1 MSHARALRDTLK
13 DKSGAAPGV
22 LFVGPYPP
30 PYGGISSHLRD
41 IAGRFSMRG
50 IRCCVLSWAART
62 DSDVQL
68 NSCLRAHRVRTT
80 LSAVGARRLM
90 SHLFRNPT
98 LLAFL
103 GTLGFRRFLS
113 AANRALVINEHAVRC
128 RSGVVSIYGT
138 REGDVIPFLR
148 AANPE
153 LRVAFTFF
161 ADPIKRESTYKK
173 EARFWRRAFS
183 DADYLASS
191 SRYCASAVER
201 MFPGSRPKVIY
212 VGVEI
217 DKFSPSIKPAGSS
230 GERLSVLFFGRMERD
245 MGVDDALSIAD
256 LVIRANPDVDF
267 VIAGANGELTPH
279 VQEVAAASGGRITA
293 KVNVESDAVPSMFAA
308 ADLLIAPTVG
318 RHACMGVSV
327 KEAMASGVPAVVSNS
342 GGLPEAISDGA
353 EGFVVSLLGEKN
365 DIARFADAVLKLCND
380 ARLRKVMGGRAREK
394 AEVEFSNVVTEER
407 VRQLL
412 RLP

>member
-1 MSHARALRDTLK
+1 MTHTRALRDTLK
-13 DKSGAAPGV
+13 DDSDTAPGV

-41 IAGRFSMRG
+41 ITNRFSVRG
-50 IRCCVLSWAART
+50 IRCCVLSWAAGT

-68 NSCLRAHRVRTT
+68 SSCLRVHRVRTT

-90 SHLFRNPT
+90 SHLSRNPT

-148 AANPE
+148 AANPD

-161 ADPIKRESTYKK
+161 ADPIKRESVYKK

-191 SRYCASAVER
+191 SRYCASAVEQL
-201 MFPGSRPKVIY
+201 FPGSRPEVIY

-217 DKFSPSIKPAGSS
+217 DKFSHKLAGSS

-256 LVIRANPDVDF
+256 LVTRANPDVDF
-267 VIAGANGELTPH
+267 VIAGANGELTPL
-279 VQEVAAASGGRITA
+279 VQERAAASGGRITA
-293 KVNVESDAVPSMFAA
+293 KVNVESDAVPSIFAA

-353 EGFVVSLLGEKN
+353 EGFVVPLLGEKN
-365 DIARFADAVLKLCND
+365 DVARFADAVLKLCTD
-380 ARLRKVMGGRAREK
+380 ARLRKSMGGRAREK
-394 AEVEFSNVVTEER
+394 AEVEFSNAATEER
-407 VRQLL
+407 VRRLL